1 MLSVALAAL
10 KAPILT
16 AYRCNKTWL
25 MDAREELN
33 RAKWASRRGL
43 LELDLLLSPF
53 VNDAFDALTDELKS
67 DYRAL
72 LFNDDQ
78 DLMEWIMGRA
88 QVPEQRFAPVVSAI
102 RHFHGMGG

>member
-1 MLSVALAAL
+1 
-10 KAPILT
+10 
-16 AYRCNKTWL
+16 

-53 VNDAFDALTDELKS
+53 VTSAFDSLTDELKN

-88 QVPEQRFAPVVSAI
+88 EVADSRFTPVVSAI
-102 RHFHGMGG
+102 RQFHGMTG

>member
-1 MLSVALAAL
+1 
-10 KAPILT
+10 
-16 AYRCNKTWL
+16 

-53 VNDAFDALTDELKS
+53 VTSAFDSLTDELKN

-78 DLMEWIMGRA
+78 DLMEWIMGRSEL
-88 QVPEQRFAPVVSAI
+88 PDPRFDGIIAAI
-102 RHFHGMGG
+102 QAFHAIG

>member
-1 MLSVALAAL
+1 
-10 KAPILT
+10 
-16 AYRCNKTWL
+16 

-88 QVPEQRFAPVVSAI
+88 QVPSSDLLSGIGDPS
-102 RHFHGMGG
+102 FHGMGG

>member
-1 MLSVALAAL
+1 MLSIALTAL
-10 KAPILT
+10 KVLILT
-16 AYRCNKTWL
+16 AYCRNKTWL
-25 MDAREELN
+25 MDTREELN

-53 VNDAFDALTDELKS
+53 VNDAFDALSDELKS

-78 DLMEWIMGRA
+78 DLMEWIMGRV
-88 QVPEQRFAPVVSAI
+88 QVPEQRFVAVVSAI
-102 RHFHGMGG
+102 RQFHGIVG

>member
-1 MLSVALAAL
+1 
-10 KAPILT
+10 
-16 AYRCNKTWL
+16 

-53 VNDAFDALTDELKS
+53 VNEAFDALTDELKS

-78 DLMEWIMGRA
+78 DLMEWIMGR
-88 QVPEQRFAPVVSAI
+88 SAI
-102 RHFHGMGG
+102 AEDRFVPVIEEIRRFHGIGV

>member
-1 MLSVALAAL
+1 
-10 KAPILT
+10 
-16 AYRCNKTWL
+16 

-33 RAKWASRRGL
+33 RARWSSRRGL

-53 VNDAFDALTDELKS
+53 VNSAFSALSDELKS

-88 QVPEQRFAPVVSAI
+88 QVTDRRFAAVVAAI
-102 RHFHGMGG
+102 RQFHGITK

>member
-1 MLSVALAAL
+1 
-10 KAPILT
+10 
-16 AYRCNKTWL
+16 

-53 VNDAFDALTDELKS
+53 VTSAFDSLTDELKN

-88 QVPEQRFAPVVSAI
+88 EVADSRFISVISAI
-102 RHFHGMGG
+102 RQFHGMTG

>member
-1 MLSVALAAL
+1 
-10 KAPILT
+10 
-16 AYRCNKTWL
+16 

-53 VNDAFDALTDELKS
+53 VTSAFDSLTDELKN

-78 DLMEWIMGRA
+78 DLMEWIMGRCEL
-88 QVPEQRFAPVVSAI
+88 PDPRFDSIIAAI
-102 RHFHGMGG
+102 QAFHAIK

>member
-1 MLSVALAAL
+1 
-10 KAPILT
+10 
-16 AYRCNKTWL
+16 

-33 RAKWASRRGL
+33 RARWSSRRGL

-53 VNDAFDALTDELKS
+53 VNSAFAALSDELKS

-88 QVPEQRFAPVVSAI
+88 QVTDRRFAAVVAAQLGAHLPSNWRPFGA
-102 RHFHGMGG
+102 H

>member
-1 MLSVALAAL
+1 
-10 KAPILT
+10 
-16 AYRCNKTWL
+16 

-33 RAKWASRRGL
+33 RARWSSRRGL

-53 VNDAFDALTDELKS
+53 VNSAFAALSDELKA

-88 QVPEQRFAPVVSAI
+88 QVTDRRFVAVVAAI
-102 RHFHGMGG
+102 RQFHGITK